1 MFSSDSQERRGLSAM
16 SKRLDRGVRR
26 KPYVPPKLTYFGQMS
41 EIVMASPGSAPHKG
55 TGSSGSV
62 FRGWKDSY

>member
-1 MFSSDSQERRGLSAM
+1 MTKLSQRA
-16 SKRLDRGVRR
+16 VAR
-26 KPYVPPKLTYFGQMS
+26 KPYVAPKLTYFGQMS

-62 FRGWKDSY
+62 FRGWKDAY

>member
-1 MFSSDSQERRGLSAM
+1 M

-26 KPYVPPKLTYFGQMS
+26 KPYVRPKLTFFGQMS

-55 TGSSGSV
+55 TSSSGSV
-62 FRGWKDSY
+62 FRGWKDAY

>member
-1 MFSSDSQERRGLSAM
+1 MTKLSQRAAA
-16 SKRLDRGVRR
+16 R
-26 KPYVPPKLTYFGQMS
+26 KPYVAPKLTYFGQMN
-41 EIVMASPGSAPHKG
+41 EIVMESLLDGAASHKG